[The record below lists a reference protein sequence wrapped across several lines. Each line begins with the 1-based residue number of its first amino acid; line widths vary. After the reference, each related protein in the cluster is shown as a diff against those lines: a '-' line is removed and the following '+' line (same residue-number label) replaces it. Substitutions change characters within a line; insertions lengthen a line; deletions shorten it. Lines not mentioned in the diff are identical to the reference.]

1 MPFAV
6 LASLARIAHKYE
18 VGWLLAEATCR
29 LKTAFPDQFVIW
41 QDDMST
47 SSVTMAPQDT
57 IEAFNLFRRI
67 GRLDM
72 LPTAMYACCQL
83 DLGRLIHGVVR
94 ADGAFTEKLSID
106 DIERCLKARR
116 ELTTSNVEL
125 ALSLFSGPPSPTC
138 PPEGPCD
145 GVQADC
151 HSCDMVEY
159 YIEADANILG
169 PHFSHYIEIF
179 LGDDPAFCEGCT
191 KMLKDK
197 ELAARLS
204 AWRSLPAYAGVHLD
218 GWASVDKS
226 GSVAVSDVSL

>member
-125 ALSLFSGPPSPTC
+125 ALSLFSPVRQVQRARQKGRAMASKRTVTRAIWWNTTPMRMRILSLARTFRTISRFSSATILPS
-138 PPEGPCD
+138 
-145 GVQADC
+145 AR
-151 HSCDMVEY
+151 
-159 YIEADANILG
+159 DA
-169 PHFSHYIEIF
+169 PR
-179 LGDDPAFCEGCT
+179 C
-191 KMLKDK
+191 
-197 ELAARLS
+197 
-204 AWRSLPAYAGVHLD
+204 
-218 GWASVDKS
+218 
-226 GSVAVSDVSL
+226 